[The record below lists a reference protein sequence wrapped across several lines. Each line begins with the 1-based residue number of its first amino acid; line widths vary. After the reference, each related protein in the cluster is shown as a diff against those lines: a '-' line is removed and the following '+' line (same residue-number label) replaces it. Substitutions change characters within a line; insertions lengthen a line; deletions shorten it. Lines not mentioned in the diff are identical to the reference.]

1 MAMYQKNA
9 LYSQNTRV
17 LPAFGQVGREERN
30 KKVTSSVMKLNYG
43 IDKRQGGEKW
53 QETTND
59 PGKRAPAF
67 IIQKHREETN
77 TLGRARSRIRPA
89 APAQVEWKN
98 SYWYM
103 QRQRA
108 LRQTRIGP
116 YPINSL
122 PRQSILYRISDAF
135 SQFATQGG

>member
-1 MAMYQKNA
+1 MPANQPNA

-17 LPAFGQVGREERN
+17 LPAFGAVGRETRN
-30 KKVTSSVMKLNYG
+30 RALTMRVMQLNYG
-43 IDKRQGGEKW
+43 VDKIGLGEKW

-59 PGKRAPAF
+59 PNKRDPRYV
-67 IIQKHREETN
+67 IQKHREETN

-89 APAQVEWKN
+89 APTQVEWKN
-98 SYWYM
+98 SYWYQ

-116 YPINSL
+116 YPIASL
-122 PRQSILYRISDAF
+122 EKESILYRLSDAF
-135 SQFATQGG
+135 SQFAQQ